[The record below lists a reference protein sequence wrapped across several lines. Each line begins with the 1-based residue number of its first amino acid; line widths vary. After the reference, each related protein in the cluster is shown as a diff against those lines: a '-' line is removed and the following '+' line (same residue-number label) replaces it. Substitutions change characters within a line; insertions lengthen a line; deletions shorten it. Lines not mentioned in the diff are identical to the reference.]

1 MKQTFFFFC
10 LLTFFIL
17 NACKSKQL
25 NEAEADRSMKVL
37 NGNLV
42 NLMSAGSEKPE
53 FKALSFLMNQ
63 TSTPLPFVKRENP
76 TQPDTV
82 IFRLEERKGI
92 YRWNPGQKTFDRSG
106 DSEIISLYFPEEKS
120 EANSLCF
127 SLEKYQS
134 QAYSSR
140 PDFPTEVE
148 AILKM
153 NDQKIASI
161 SHKAQ
166 ISNNLPEHISTRI
179 NGTDYQVGLELKRT
193 QLNKEGSLLVDF
205 FLKSKGFQV
214 ISGKM
219 DAQIE
224 YSRQGYFFK
233 TINFKLILIDHVIKG
248 KINYSAINPTST
260 DYVDSFN
267 SNTSIV
273 IFEGRNVVGNIVLN
287 KTNNNEL
294 LDYFVRFSNG
304 KEILLSEYIP
314 ALKKLL
320 NLKY

>member
-1 MKQTFFFFC
+1 MKQILFFFC
-10 LLTFFIL
+10 LLAFLIL
-17 NACKSKQL
+17 NACKSRQL
-25 NEAEADRSMKVL
+25 NQAEADRSMKIL

-53 FKALSFLMNQ
+53 FKALSFLLKQ

-92 YRWNPGQKTFDRSG
+92 YQWNQGEKIFYKLG
-106 DSEIISLYFPEEKS
+106 NSEIISLYFPEEKS

-127 SLEKYQS
+127 NLEKYQS

-140 PDFPTEVE
+140 PDFPTELE

-161 SHKAQ
+161 SHKAK

-179 NGTDYQVGLELKRT
+179 NGTDYLAGLDLKRT
-193 QLNKEGSLLVDF
+193 QLNKEGTLLVDF
-205 FLKSKGFQV
+205 FLKSKGFHV
-214 ISGKM
+214 ISGKL

-224 YSRQGYFFK
+224 YSKQGYFFK
-233 TINFKLILIDHVIKG
+233 TINFRLKLIDHQIEG
-248 KINYSAINPTST
+248 KINYSAINPTSS
-260 DYVDSFN
+260 DYIDSFN
-267 SNTSIV
+267 SNSSIL
-273 IFEGRNVVGNIVLN
+273 IFEDRNEVGNIVLN
-287 KTNNNEL
+287 KTDNNEL

>member
-1 MKQTFFFFC
+1 MKQTFFFLFV
-10 LLTFFIL
+10 LTFFIL

-25 NEAEADRSMKVL
+25 NQAEADRSMKVL
-37 NGNLV
+37 NGNLI
-42 NLMSAGSEKPE
+42 NLMSSGSEKPE
-53 FKALSFLMNQ
+53 FKALSFLVNQ
-63 TSTPLPFVKRENP
+63 TSTPLPFTKRENP

-82 IFRLEERKGI
+82 IFRLKERKGI
-92 YRWNPGQKTFDRSG
+92 YHWNPEQKTFNRSG
-106 DSEIISLYFPEEKS
+106 NSEIVSLYFPEEKS
-120 EANSLCF
+120 DTNSLCLN
-127 SLEKYQS
+127 LEKYQS

-148 AILKM
+148 ATLKM
-153 NDQKIASI
+153 NNQKIASI
-161 SHKAQ
+161 SHKAH
-166 ISNNLPEHISTRI
+166 ILNNLPEYISTKI
-179 NGTDYQVGLELKRT
+179 DGIDYQATLRLRRT
-193 QLNKEGSLLVDF
+193 QLNKDGKLLIDF

-219 DAQIE
+219 DAEIE

-233 TINFKLILIDHVIKG
+233 TINFRLKLIDHEIIG
-248 KINYSAINPTST
+248 KINYSAINPTSA
-260 DYVDSFN
+260 DYVGSFN

-273 IFEGRNVVGNIVLN
+273 IFEGRNKVGNIVLN

-304 KEILLSEYIP
+304 KEILISEYIP
-314 ALKKLL
+314 ALKKML